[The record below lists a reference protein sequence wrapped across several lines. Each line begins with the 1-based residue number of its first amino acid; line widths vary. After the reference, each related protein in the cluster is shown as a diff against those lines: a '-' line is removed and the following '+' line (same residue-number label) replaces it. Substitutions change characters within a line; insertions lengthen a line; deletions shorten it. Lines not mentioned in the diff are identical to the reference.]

1 MCVLPTGSVPSPS
14 SLWRLQCARVLGQ
27 RGNRAALCVFHTL
40 WGVSL
45 PAGSFQYVFLGLDV
59 SSSSRRPVC
68 LMCHRNVY
76 SEGGVPWYK
85 LWSGQACRD
94 PAEAMTEHSV
104 ENITQILWARY
115 LLPFCIPRGFNA
127 NLWNAVRNS
136 LPCMLKKATLLKL
149 GEKDDLKHL
158 QRIDWHQ
165 TSLYCTFGR
174 DNFSFCLE
182 TFMCLAAYCVR
193 VNNQIMPHSLVGF
206 HPNAFLKKSC

>member
-104 ENITQILWARY
+104 ENITQILWAFQEDLMQTY
-115 LLPFCIPRGFNA
+115 ET
-127 NLWNAVRNS
+127 LWETASPVCSKRRERWF
-136 LPCMLKKATLLKL
+136 KASTENWLASDKF
-149 GEKDDLKHL
+149 
-158 QRIDWHQ
+158 I
-165 TSLYCTFGR
+165 LYSWQGH
-174 DNFSFCLE
+174 FSFCLE
-182 TFMCLAAYCVR
+182 TFMCLAACCVR